1 MIQLIIVALLKY
13 VIFPLHRKE
22 LKAMHGIK
30 IFKKNYMSKQ
40 NEVVHSIEF
49 TITNFKLLK
58 EKAVRYMV
66 WYLL

>member
-1 MIQLIIVALLKY
+1 
-13 VIFPLHRKE
+13 
-22 LKAMHGIK
+22 
-30 IFKKNYMSKQ
+30 MSKQ
-40 NEVVHSIEF
+40 NEVVHSVEF